1 MCDERELSR
10 YLERK
15 ILDLIH
21 QVEIQKIQCARI
33 EDVVNHMKKEGS
45 SEDDPEEKVD
55 RILRSVEK
63 RNNPPVIKYQD
74 EERRKRS
81 ASQP

>member
-33 EDVVNHMKKEGS
+33 EDVVNRMKKEGS

-55 RILRSVEK
+55 LILRSVEK
-63 RNNPPVIKYQD
+63 RNNPL
-74 EERRKRS
+74 S
-81 ASQP
+81 H